1 MLCNEEDM
9 ARPTPHKRQT
19 PHPRVQTQTRSTQRP
34 RVHTITHSSTRHTTS
49 RQRSSEQEVPRTW
62 KQSVSA
68 CRLAPSVARRH
79 AASKRRPVNATY
91 TVRRP
96 RSDQRVSRQRP
107 RPVPR
112 SSTATR
118 RSYTRTYRSQIRRHP
133 VQRPVRPNNTL
144 FIVVAIFIVGIA
156 LIINI
161 GAHSAQ
167 PEAQEQVQ
175 SDDQDE
181 MTDMSGVKQGAGDN
195 SFPIT
200 DDVSFAVDSRD
211 VYSNPYDWRNL
222 EWNKYNNLA
231 YEKDGK
237 TLSREGIDVSQHNGE
252 IDWNAVKKEGID
264 FAMVRVGARAKDAD
278 VIIEDS
284 VLEQNLEGAKRNN
297 IAVGAYFYSQATN
310 ADEARNEAEFVLS
323 KLSGEELDYPI
334 VFDFEPEKG
343 DRAYTLSTEQRT
355 DIAKAFCSTIKG
367 AGYNSAIYSSS
378 SDLTCLYNLDELA
391 PYGFWLAEYNY
402 KPTADIAFA
411 VWQYTNQGTLKG
423 IDGAVDLNID
433 LTPALQA
440 GKGDNS

>member
-1 MLCNEEDM
+1 
-9 ARPTPHKRQT
+9 
-19 PHPRVQTQTRSTQRP
+19 
-34 RVHTITHSSTRHTTS
+34 
-49 RQRSSEQEVPRTW
+49 
-62 KQSVSA
+62 
-68 CRLAPSVARRH
+68 
-79 AASKRRPVNATY
+79 
-91 TVRRP
+91 
-96 RSDQRVSRQRP
+96 
-107 RPVPR
+107 
-112 SSTATR
+112 
-118 RSYTRTYRSQIRRHP
+118 
-133 VQRPVRPNNTL
+133 
-144 FIVVAIFIVGIA
+144 
-156 LIINI
+156 
-161 GAHSAQ
+161 
-167 PEAQEQVQ
+167 
-175 SDDQDE
+175 
-181 MTDMSGVKQGAGDN
+181 
-195 SFPIT
+195 
-200 DDVSFAVDSRD
+200 
-211 VYSNPYDWRNL
+211 
-222 EWNKYNNLA
+222 
-231 YEKDGK
+231 
-237 TLSREGIDVSQHNGE
+237 
-252 IDWNAVKKEGID
+252 
-264 FAMVRVGARAKDAD
+264 MVRVGARAKDAD

>member
-1 MLCNEEDM
+1 M
-9 ARPTPHKRQT
+9 
-19 PHPRVQTQTRSTQRP
+19 QRP
-34 RVHTITHSSTRHTTS
+34 I
-49 RQRSSEQEVPRTW
+49 
-62 KQSVSA
+62 
-68 CRLAPSVARRH
+68 
-79 AASKRRPVNATY
+79 
-91 TVRRP
+91 
-96 RSDQRVSRQRP
+96 
-107 RPVPR
+107 
-112 SSTATR
+112 
-118 RSYTRTYRSQIRRHP
+118 
-133 VQRPVRPNNTL
+133 RPNNTL
-144 FIVVAIFIVGIA
+144 FIVVAILIVGIA

-161 GAHSAQ
+161 GSHSAQ

-181 MTDMSGVKQGAGDN
+181 MTDMSGVKQGSGDN

-284 VLEQNLEGAKRNN
+284 VLERNLEGAKRNN